1 LSKLCLFA
9 EDLRKTYGRRP
20 VLINVSLNLGQ
31 GIISLLGRNGA
42 GKTTL
47 FNIVAGLT
55 SPDGGVV
62 KLGDQTLGSVP
73 LHVWQRPIALVPQFT
88 EVPRWLSVVDYV
100 RYSAY
105 LRGISWKKAKPA
117 AVDAIDQ
124 VALSSVA
131 AAKVSTLSGGERRR
145 LSLAAALVAEPS
157 VLLLDEPTAGLDLF
171 QRDAMLGLIRR
182 TCQHRLVIVATHQID
197 DAIDVGGP
205 LLILRQGHMMYFES
219 VHALTGQSSH
229 SQVSSDLVRTALRTL
244 LGVEAELTDT

>member
-1 LSKLCLFA
+1 MSGPCLFA
-9 EDLRKTYGRRP
+9 EDVRKSYGRRP
-20 VLINVSLNLGQ
+20 VLTNASLNLGP
-31 GIISLLGRNGA
+31 GIVSLLGRNGA

-62 KLGDQTLGSVP
+62 KLGEQNLGDVP
-73 LHVWQRPIALVPQFT
+73 LYVWQRPIALVPQFT

-105 LRGISWKKAKPA
+105 LRGIARKKAKPA
-117 AVDAIDQ
+117 AADALDQ
-124 VALSSVA
+124 VALSNLA

-171 QRDAMLGLIRR
+171 QRDAMLGVIRR

-205 LLILRQGHMMYFES
+205 LLILRQGRIMHYES
-219 VHALTGQSSH
+219 AQSLTDQDSH
-229 SQVSSDLVRTALRTL
+229 SQVSSASVRAALRAV
-244 LGVEAELTDT
+244 LGVESELTDI